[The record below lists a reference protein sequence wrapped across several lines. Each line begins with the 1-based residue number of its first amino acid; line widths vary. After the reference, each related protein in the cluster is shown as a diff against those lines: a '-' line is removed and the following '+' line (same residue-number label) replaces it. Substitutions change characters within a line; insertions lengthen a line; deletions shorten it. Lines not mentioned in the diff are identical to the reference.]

1 MESVSCVAAKSR
13 SHPSVTRA
21 FISAAALSVNVR
33 RRTWSVESPG
43 RARKRLVA
51 RATRVDVFPV
61 PAEASTARSRPNSLA
76 AFSRFS
82 FTAYAYAFPGR
93 WSATGRS
100 AGSRA
105 IRAAS
110 APGPISEP
118 S

>member
-21 FISAAALSVNVR
+21 FISAAALSVKVS
-33 RRTWSVESPG
+33 RRTWSVERSG

-82 FTAYAYAFPGR
+82 CTPYSFPGR
-93 WSATGRS
+93 WSVTGRS

-110 APGPISEP
+110 APGSISEP

>member
-1 MESVSCVAAKSR
+1 MASVSCVAAKSR

-21 FISAAALSVNVR
+21 FISAAALSVKVR
-33 RRTWSVESPG
+33 RRTSVG
-43 RARKRLVA
+43 GKVRRARKRLVA

-61 PAEASTARSRPNSLA
+61 PAEASTARSRRNSFA

-82 FTAYAYAFPGR
+82 RTAYSFPGR

-110 APGPISEP
+110 APGSISEP